1 MNSNSS
7 RLRNISDSEGCLEK
21 IVVFLLM
28 SCLMV
33 LGSALCSGELNPVL
47 EPASVQP
54 GISIPEQGWLQWILW
69 VFRVPGM
76 VIALAVVPLLWLR
89 VLVGQRFRVS
99 SSDPPITQPP
109 SDLPAATVSVLE
121 AREATPRTLLT
132 SILEMCQRGTLQ
144 ISGVRGECDGREGS
158 DGEGKYVY
166 RLVPTDDPAWEWE
179 STLCTVIPGGNVTV
193 GELSRRLELKSSVI
207 GEQLGE
213 FLRHRGLFDKNPIT
227 ARKLVWTERMEWLSA
242 TLMAIGFVAWAV
254 VLGGAWWAKIPLIM
268 VLGAVYWIAWA
279 MARTKLERLSKA
291 PPSDAGVDEIGRWM
305 RLKRHLRSLTRAND
319 SDRTDQL
326 LPYAIALNATEPWLN
341 DELDAP
347 PWFGVTGV
355 ASVGE
360 LTRDR
365 REAYHGFMS
374 AEMWGL
380 SGRSK
385 RASGWAVPL
394 DGGAGGGGDGDG
406 GADF

>member
-1 MNSNSS
+1 MN
-7 RLRNISDSEGCLEK
+7 DSEGCLEK
-21 IVVFLLM
+21 IVVFLLI

-47 EPASVQP
+47 EPASIQA
-54 GISIPEQGWLQWILW
+54 GISYPEQDWLQWILW

-76 VIALAVVPLLWLR
+76 VIALAVIPMLWLR

-99 SSDPPITQPP
+99 SSDLPITQPP
-109 SDLPAATVSVLE
+109 SDLPATAVSVLE

-158 DGEGKYVY
+158 DGEGKYIY
-166 RLVPTDDPAWEWE
+166 RLVPTDDPLWEWE
-179 STLCTVIPGGNVTV
+179 RMLCTVIPRGNVTV

-213 FLRHRGLFDKNPIT
+213 FLRQRGLFDKNPVST
-227 ARKLVWTERMEWLSA
+227 PNLVWTDRMTSLGT
-242 TLMAIGFVAWAV
+242 TLMVIGFVAWAV
-254 VLGGAWWAKIPLIM
+254 VLGGAWWAKISLIM
-268 VLGAVYWIAWA
+268 VLGAVYWIALG
-279 MARTKLERLSKA
+279 MAHTILERLSKA
-291 PPSDAGVDEIGRWM
+291 PPSDAGVDEIGKWM

-326 LPYAIALNATEPWLN
+326 LPYAIALNATKPWLN

-360 LTRDR
+360 
-365 REAYHGFMS
+365 AHPGP
-374 AEMWGL
+374 A
-380 SGRSK
+380 
-385 RASGWAVPL
+385 
-394 DGGAGGGGDGDG
+394 
-406 GADF
+406 